1 MMAIIASLI
10 PWEWV
15 AAASVVAAGLLA
27 TWFGGKRSAKTSVKI
42 DALKDEVKAHEIRYE
57 VENRIA
63 DDRAARQRLRDDW
76 QR

>member
-1 MMAIIASLI
+1 MIARI
-10 PWEWV
+10 KVW
-15 AAASVVAAGLLA
+15 AAFIGVVVATLLA

-42 DALKDEVKAHEIRYE
+42 DALKDEVKAHEIRNE

-63 DDRAARQRLRDDW
+63 DDRDAKQRLRDEW

>member
-1 MMAIIASLI
+1 MIARIKVWAALI
-10 PWEWV
+10 G
-15 AAASVVAAGLLA
+15 VVAAGLIA

-42 DALKDEVKAHEIRYE
+42 DALKDEVKAHEIRNE

-63 DDRAARQRLRDDW
+63 DDRAAKQRLRDDW